1 MEVNLIPM
9 SLEIILMVTEVIEEI
24 EVVVGVVANLLYL
37 PLG

>member
-9 SLEIILMVTEVIEEI
+9 SLEIILMVTEVIEET